1 MTVHIVTLQLW
12 EDVEI
17 LGVFDTIGKADDF
30 VSTLNETDRI
40 NTRINTYL
48 VN

>member
-17 LGVFDTIGKADDF
+17 LGVFGDIGKADDF
-30 VSTLNETDRI
+30 VATLPETDRI
-40 NTRINTYL
+40 NARVNTYL

>member
-12 EDVEI
+12 DDVEI
-17 LGVFDTIGKADDF
+17 LGVFDNIGKADDF
-30 VSTLNETDRI
+30 VATLPESDQI
-40 NTRINTYL
+40 NTTINTYM